1 MTPTAVLSPEAPRTA
16 SGPNRVKARRGA
28 VNQRFFFPEISRLPQ
43 PGLRGIAIVL
53 SSLLAIL
60 VDGSATAIINTGLSY
75 LQGITAATR
84 DEGSWILTS

>member
-43 PGLRGIAIVL
+43 PGLRGIAI
-53 SSLLAIL
+53 
-60 VDGSATAIINTGLSY
+60 INTGLPY